1 MSKKQTTFATTDSNR
16 HQSPATFGGEGSQA
30 RLSIVPE
37 NADIRDELHHSD
49 KENQSQHSFG
59 AGSFSTGTFNN
70 KLNGAPG
77 MNILKY
83 IQSEEFGKF
92 GESMQLID
100 TIQVSNHT
108 K

>member
-49 KENQSQHSFG
+49 KENQS
-59 AGSFSTGTFNN
+59 
-70 KLNGAPG
+70 
-77 MNILKY
+77 
-83 IQSEEFGKF
+83 
-92 GESMQLID
+92 
-100 TIQVSNHT
+100 
-108 K
+108 